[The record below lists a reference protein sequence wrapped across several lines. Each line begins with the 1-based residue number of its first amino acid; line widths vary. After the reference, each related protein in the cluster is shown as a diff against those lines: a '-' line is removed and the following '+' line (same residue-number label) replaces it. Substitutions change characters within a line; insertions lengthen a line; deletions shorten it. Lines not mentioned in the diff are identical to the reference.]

1 VKNRIKLFLG
11 IPAAMV
17 LMAAVAVVAVVPLF
31 AAPVTV
37 TTEVLDTGGSVV
49 ATTVGGVQ
57 YVSAQTTTSVTTN
70 SRIKVTIVNDQVTGQ
85 TTTATVTNT
94 NGATGDTFTLTL
106 SRATTTAGTQS
117 FSGTIAVATTTI
129 AASNQVAGSDGNII
143 RIVETVNGLIKNVT
157 VDTSKPTIGSLSP
170 VTATL
175 TNVQTIQ
182 FAGSVTDPTGSS
194 GVRPSDSTGV
204 APATGEIVITVGSSD
219 LTSGSTW
226 TAASNG
232 FTFSLNAFRAAG
244 AHTWS
249 VTAKDR
255 VGNVTVSATQTLTID
270 LKPPALKTATTG
282 WSYDTVLK
290 KRVAAKNSIEL
301 QFTNLDTTTSLP
313 GTAVDFLNGGSIV
326 AADFTVDG
334 VAPSSVIFPDI
345 KAADAADS
353 VETQNRVYLT
363 LAANVASDGKPLVRV
378 IGAIS
383 DKAGN
388 SASTGDAT
396 AGDGVVP
403 TLTVSMTGTNS
414 TGRIVTSNATG
425 AVTTVTVTS
434 DEPLVGAPTISFSTL
449 TPTTTTP
456 FAKVAAVVAKTGTA
470 AGTNTW
476 TATLKYGDAP
486 GASTNRLI
494 SVQVSG
500 TDKSTNVGTS
510 GKGAAVNDL
519 VDINLA
525 NLFEFDNSLAA
536 PTVSI
541 SPTVTGSSINT
552 ESTSPF
558 IRIDFD
564 GEGTEYSI
572 TDNDADGS
580 TDSVTVGTAK
590 TTVDTH
596 DAVTLTKVTLNGV
609 DVTGNVGSVD
619 SNSFLVSTSGL
630 AVGEHKVLVNAKDDV
645 GAVLAADAA
654 FTFNVVARSAHK
666 ITLRPGWNLV
676 SFPGDPVTK
685 AIDTVLAGNAAIS
698 SVLTYD
704 PAASS
709 GPWLIATRNA
719 TSGKLEGTLTEID
732 GTHAYWI
739 LTTTFDSV
747 SAVLQERSFSTLPPT
762 INIVAGWNL
771 VPVANLGLAA
781 MATAVDEDAYFASI
795 TWTVAYRFDT
805 ATNAWIKVVKAQS
818 GSNLKVGEG
827 WWVFATAAGQLVP

>member
-1 VKNRIKLFLG
+1 MKNRIKLFLG
-11 IPAAMV
+11 IPAALV

-37 TTEVLDTGGSVV
+37 TTEVLDTSGTAVT
-49 ATTVGGVQ
+49 TTVGGIQ
-57 YVSAQTTTSVTTN
+57 YVSAQTTTSVTTS
-70 SRIKVTIVNDQVTGQ
+70 SRIKVTIVNDQVTG
-85 TTTATVTNT
+85 TSTTATVTNT

-106 SRATTTAGTQS
+106 ERSTTTAGTVP
-117 FSGTIAVATTTI
+117 FIGTIAVATTTI
-129 AASNQVAGSDGNII
+129 AASNQVAASNGNVI
-143 RIVETVNGLIKNVT
+143 RIVEAVNGLIKNLT
-157 VDTSKPTIGSLSP
+157 VDTSRPTIASLSP
-170 VTATL
+170 ITATL
-175 TNVQTIQ
+175 TNTQTIQ
-182 FAGSVTDPTGSS
+182 FSGSVTDPTGSS
-194 GVRPSDSTGV
+194 GISPVTGGL
-204 APATGEIVITVGSSD
+204 APVTGEIIITVGSSD
-219 LTSGSTW
+219 LTSGATW
-226 TAASNG
+226 TAVDNG

-255 VGNVTVSATQTLTID
+255 VGNTVIGDTLTLTID
-270 LKPPALKTATTG
+270 QKPPALKTATTG
-282 WSYDTVLK
+282 WSYDTAAK
-290 KRVAAKNSIEL
+290 KRIAAKNSIEL
-301 QFTNLDTTTSLP
+301 TFTNLDTTTSLP
-313 GTAVDFLNGGSIV
+313 GSAVDFLNGGSIV

-334 VAPSSVIFPDI
+334 VAPASVIFPDI

-353 VETQNRVYLT
+353 VETRNRVYLT

-388 SASTGDAT
+388 SASTGNAT
-396 AGDGVVP
+396 SADGIVP

-414 TGRIVTSNATG
+414 TGRVVTSNATG

-449 TPTTTTP
+449 AASSTTP
-456 FAKVAAVVAKTGTA
+456 FAKVAAVVAKTGTS

-476 TATLKYGDAP
+476 TATLKYGDSP
-486 GASTNRLI
+486 GASANRLI
-494 SVQVSG
+494 SVHVSG
-500 TDKSTNVGTS
+500 TDKSTNTGTS
-510 GKGAAVNDL
+510 GKGVAVGDG
-519 VDINLA
+519 VDINLT

-596 DAVTLTKVTLNGV
+596 DAVTLTKVTLDGV

-619 SNSFLVSTSGL
+619 SNSFLVSTTGL
-630 AVGEHKVLVNAKDDV
+630 AVGEHKVLVNATDDV
-645 GAVLAADAA
+645 GAKLAADAS

-666 ITLRPGWNLV
+666 ISLRPGWNLV

-685 AIDTVLAGNAAIS
+685 AIDTALAGNAAIS

-704 PAASS
+704 PAASA

-732 GTHAYWI
+732 GTHAYWV

-747 SAVLQERSFSTLPPT
+747 SSILQERSFSSLPPT

-771 VPVANLGLAA
+771 VPVADLGLAA

-805 ATNAWIKVVKAQS
+805 AQNKWIKVVKAQS

-827 WWVFATAAGQLVP
+827 WWVYATAAGQLVP